1 METWTIAKLLD
12 WTTAYFKTYKIETPH
27 LEAEILLAHAL
38 KLKRIELYTGHERI
52 LNQNELNHFKTLIQR
67 RSKHEPLAYITG
79 FQPFMSLDIFVDR
92 SVLIPRPE
100 TEKLVEVAIDTIKSI
115 SRRSDSQSDQTGEA
129 KSLAYAAYT
138 IADIGT
144 GSGAIAISLAKYLP
158 DIIII
163 GIDSSDAAL
172 KVANKNSN
180 LHNVENRCQFRHG
193 YLLEPLTEKVD
204 LIVANPPYIPS
215 EVIATL
221 QPEVKDWEPH
231 SALDGGKD
239 GLNFINQLLEKS
251 PLHLKAQGFLIMEIG
266 FDQAEKVKEKALNHF
281 QTIKIIKDYSGK
293 DRIFLGQIA

>member
-100 TEKLVEVAIDTIKSI
+100 TEKLVEVAIDLVK
-115 SRRSDSQSDQTGEA
+115 RQTE
-129 KSLAYAAYT
+129 STTPYSV
-138 IADIGT
+138 ADIGT

-158 DIIII
+158 DILVI
-163 GIDSSDAAL
+163 GIDSSSDAL
-172 KVANKNSN
+172 KIAHKNAN
-180 LHNVENRCQFRHG
+180 LHNVENRCQFSQG
-193 YLLEPLTEKVD
+193 NLLEPLSEKVD
-204 LIVANPPYIPS
+204 MIISNPPYIPS

-251 PLHLKAQGFLIMEIG
+251 PLHLKAQAFIIMEIG

>member
-1 METWTIAKLLD
+1 MENWTVAKLLD

-92 SVLIPRPE
+92 TVLIPRPE
-100 TEKLVEVAIDTIKSI
+100 TEKLVEVAIDLIK
-115 SRRSDSQSDQTGEA
+115 RQTENTT
-129 KSLAYAAYT
+129 AYSV
-138 IADIGT
+138 ADIGT
-144 GSGAIAISLAKYLP
+144 GSGAIAVSLAKYLP
-158 DIIII
+158 DIFVT
-163 GIDSSDAAL
+163 GIDSSDEAL
-172 KVANKNSN
+172 KVAKKNAN
-180 LHNVENRCQFRHG
+180 YHRVENRCQFRQG
-193 YLLEPLTEKVD
+193 NLLEPLTEKVD

-239 GLNFINQLLEKS
+239 GINFINQLLEKS
-251 PLHLKAQGFLIMEIG
+251 HLHLKAQGYLLMEIG
-266 FDQAEKVKEKALNHF
+266 FDQAEKVKERAKAGFEN
-281 QTIKIIKDYSGK
+281 IKIIKDYADK
-293 DRIFLGQIA
+293 DRIFLGQIP